1 MTIALFAFILL
12 IAVLVDVRPLV
23 QEGSP
28 KVWSLYG
35 GITGLSIALLILSVV
50 MGHDSDIFTPLEN
63 ILHPLSKW
71 VFKAT

>member
-23 QEGSP
+23 QEGSL

-63 ILHPLSKW
+63 ILHPLSEW